1 VLLPPHHQKI
11 CGLYRHCRTGH
22 SPLPLRVSQV
32 LCSLHNDR
40 RRVYEF
46 DGAALI
52 SSGRLANHSNEEDME
67 RREAGEKIMREMMG
81 DETAERLLASAGSGT
96 FGSAVAGYA
105 IDQAF
110 GEIWIRPGLD
120 RKARSLVSM
129 AVMIALRQP
138 HEFATHMN
146 IGLNNGLTLGEIEEA
161 LIQTLPYVGFP
172 AVATALAAAGKV
184 IQERGLDK
192 NPAYGGHRGLL

>member
-1 VLLPPHHQKI
+1 M
-11 CGLYRHCRTGH
+11 
-22 SPLPLRVSQV
+22 
-32 LCSLHNDR
+32 
-40 RRVYEF
+40 
-46 DGAALI
+46 A
-52 SSGRLANHSNEEDME
+52 
-67 RREAGEKIMREMMG
+67 RREAGQKIIREMMG
-81 DETAERLLASAGSGT
+81 EESAERLLASAASGT

-110 GEIWIRPGLD
+110 GEIWTRPGLD

-138 HEFATHMN
+138 NEFAIHMN
-146 IGLNNGLTLGEIEEA
+146 IALNNGLTLDEIEEA

-172 AVATALAAAGKV
+172 AVATALVAADKV

-192 NPAYGGHRGLL
+192 APSYGGHRGLL

>member
-1 VLLPPHHQKI
+1 
-11 CGLYRHCRTGH
+11 
-22 SPLPLRVSQV
+22 
-32 LCSLHNDR
+32 
-40 RRVYEF
+40 
-46 DGAALI
+46 
-52 SSGRLANHSNEEDME
+52 ME
-67 RREAGEKIMREMMG
+67 RREVGEKIIREMMG

-110 GEIWIRPGLD
+110 GEIWTRPGLD

-138 HEFATHMN
+138 HEFAIHMN

-184 IQERGLDK
+184 IQERGLIRTPPMAATVACFDRK
-192 NPAYGGHRGLL
+192 YRCRLNVLLRRLPDRLLRQP

>member
-1 VLLPPHHQKI
+1 MNSMAQ
-11 CGLYRHCRTGH
+11 R
-22 SPLPLRVSQV
+22 
-32 LCSLHNDR
+32 SLATSD
-40 RRVYEF
+40 
-46 DGAALI
+46 
-52 SSGRLANHSNEEDME
+52 SGGLANHSNEEDME
-67 RREAGEKIMREMMG
+67 RREAGEKIIREMMG

-120 RKARSLVSM
+120 RMARSLVSM

-138 HEFATHMN
+138 HEFAIHMN

>member
-1 VLLPPHHQKI
+1 MSDV
-11 CGLYRHCRTGH
+11 
-22 SPLPLRVSQV
+22 
-32 LCSLHNDR
+32 
-40 RRVYEF
+40 
-46 DGAALI
+46 
-52 SSGRLANHSNEEDME
+52 NEDSDME
-67 RREAGEKIMREMMG
+67 RREAGQKIMREMMG
-81 DETAERLLASAGSGT
+81 EETAGRLLASAGSGT

-110 GEIWIRPGLD
+110 GEIWTRPGLD

-138 HEFATHMN
+138 NEFAIHMN
-146 IGLNNGLTLGEIEEA
+146 VGLNNGLTLSEIEEA

-192 NPAYGGHRGLL
+192 NPAYAGHRGLL

>member
-1 VLLPPHHQKI
+1 
-11 CGLYRHCRTGH
+11 
-22 SPLPLRVSQV
+22 
-32 LCSLHNDR
+32 
-40 RRVYEF
+40 
-46 DGAALI
+46 
-52 SSGRLANHSNEEDME
+52 
-67 RREAGEKIMREMMG
+67 
-81 DETAERLLASAGSGT
+81 
-96 FGSAVAGYA
+96 
-105 IDQAF
+105 
-110 GEIWIRPGLD
+110 
-120 RKARSLVSM
+120 
-129 AVMIALRQP
+129 MIALRQP

>member
-1 VLLPPHHQKI
+1 
-11 CGLYRHCRTGH
+11 
-22 SPLPLRVSQV
+22 
-32 LCSLHNDR
+32 
-40 RRVYEF
+40 
-46 DGAALI
+46 
-52 SSGRLANHSNEEDME
+52 ME
-67 RREAGEKIMREMMG
+67 RREAGEKIIREMMG
-81 DETAERLLASAGSGT
+81 EETAGRLLASAASGT

-110 GEIWIRPGLD
+110 GEIWTRPGLD

-138 HEFATHMN
+138 NEFAIYMN
-146 IGLNNGLTLGEIEEA
+146 VGLNNGLTLGEIEEA

-192 NPAYGGHRGLL
+192 NPAYDGHRGLL

>member
-1 VLLPPHHQKI
+1 
-11 CGLYRHCRTGH
+11 
-22 SPLPLRVSQV
+22 
-32 LCSLHNDR
+32 
-40 RRVYEF
+40 
-46 DGAALI
+46 
-52 SSGRLANHSNEEDME
+52 ME
-67 RREAGEKIMREMMG
+67 RREAGQKIIRDMMG
-81 DETAERLLASAGSGT
+81 EETAGRLLASARSGT
-96 FGSAVAGYA
+96 FGSSIAGYA

-110 GEIWIRPGLD
+110 GEIWTRPGLD

-138 HEFATHMN
+138 NEFAIHMN
-146 IGLNNGLTLGEIEEA
+146 IALNNGLTLDEIEEA

-192 NPAYGGHRGLL
+192 DPAYSGHRGLL